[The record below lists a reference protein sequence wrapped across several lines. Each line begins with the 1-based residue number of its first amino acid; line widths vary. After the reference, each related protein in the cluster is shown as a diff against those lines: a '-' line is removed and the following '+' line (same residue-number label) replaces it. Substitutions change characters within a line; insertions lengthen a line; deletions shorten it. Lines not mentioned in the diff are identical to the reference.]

1 MFRESDAIARNP
13 HKVIQPVPEFQAQS
27 RAMRFDEGSVDIASS
42 GSQHSTEII
51 PTTWDTYVDPT
62 HRDADWAGLVSKQ
75 NQRRHVNDHR
85 SQISGVAH
93 SENGIVSIA
102 EKEEWLR
109 KRRDYSSNSG
119 DDKTP
124 LIYGTG
130 ASEDDRWKTT
140 SQRMDAQEPTERNQ
154 LTFDKR
160 ALPLRSLADEGPA
173 YTSRMIPFPD
183 TFTGSECRATSMR
196 EASVGMRGYSGRS
209 GSMLSNLGHVIAMD
223 IPNENS
229 SYQERNQST
238 RR

>member
-1 MFRESDAIARNP
+1 MFRESDAVAKNP

-27 RAMRFDEGSVDIASS
+27 RAMRFDEGSVDILPS
-42 GSQHSTEII
+42 GSQYSMELV

-93 SENGIVSIA
+93 SENGIVSIF
-102 EKEEWLR
+102 EKEQSLR
-109 KRRDYSSNSG
+109 KRCDYNSNSG
-119 DDKTP
+119 EDKTP

-140 SQRMDAQEPTERNQ
+140 SQRMDAHEPTERNQ

-173 YTSRMIPFPD
+173 YTSRMTPFPN
-183 TFTGSECRATSMR
+183 TFTGSEYRATSTR
-196 EASVGMRGYSGRS
+196 EASAGTRGYSGRS
-209 GSMLSNLGHVIAMD
+209 GSMLSNLGHAIAMD
-223 IPNENS
+223 IPIEYS
-229 SYQERNQST
+229 SYQERNQSS